1 MESDILE
8 KLSNADKPKQNDENL
23 MVFDN
28 IETIQTISIEFT
40 DNLTSNTNGL
50 RNTNKNNLNN
60 F

>member
-1 MESDILE
+1 LESDILE